1 MTKTWLEAALNGP
14 WQRKNQ
20 PNIPIT
26 VDEVIAEGI
35 AAAKAG
41 AAIVHIH
48 AYDPDTGVQNDSPE
62 IYAAIIEGIHAKV
75 DAIVYPTISSATQP
89 GSEVGVVGAWRHAPA
104 EILGQRGLLEWS
116 IVDPGSVNFSS
127 FDDIEAGRP
136 SMVYMNV
143 ESDIRAGFAAAE
155 RHDLTPTMALYEP
168 GFVRLG
174 AA

>member
-41 AAIVHIH
+41 VAIVHIH

-62 IYAAIIEGIHAKV
+62 IYARDHRGHPCQGRRDRLPDHQQR
-75 DAIVYPTISSATQP
+75 DAAGL
-89 GSEVGVVGAWRHAPA
+89 GSRRRRC
-104 EILGQRGLLEWS
+104 L
-116 IVDPGSVNFSS
+116 
-127 FDDIEAGRP
+127 
-136 SMVYMNV
+136 
-143 ESDIRAGFAAAE
+143 
-155 RHDLTPTMALYEP
+155 AL
-168 GFVRLG
+168 
-174 AA
+174 